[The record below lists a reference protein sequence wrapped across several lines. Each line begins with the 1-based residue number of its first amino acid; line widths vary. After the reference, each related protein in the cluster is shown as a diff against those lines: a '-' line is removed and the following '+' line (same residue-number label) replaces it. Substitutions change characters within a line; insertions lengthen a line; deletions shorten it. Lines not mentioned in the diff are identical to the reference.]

1 MRLGKFIKKSGND
14 YFFNMKDA
22 QATLIFMDGLNWYIR
37 YNDEDILCYEIKDT
51 LQLVT
56 LGIQFTNWY
65 LINGKDL

>member
-1 MRLGKFIKKSGND
+1 
-14 YFFNMKDA
+14 MKDA

>member
-14 YFFNMKDA
+14 YHFERKNDEA
-22 QATLIFMDGLNWYIR
+22 ALIFMDGLNWYIK
-37 YNDEDILCYEIKDT
+37 YSEHDVVCYEIKDT

-56 LGIQFTNWY
+56 LGVQFNNWY